1 MELLEL
7 VYRTLRNNFVEIDR
21 EFILQLG
28 SLYLCFVMQLEVKKL
43 GRYLQTGNDTIG
55 R

>member
-1 MELLEL
+1 MLGL
-7 VYRTLRNNFVEIDR
+7 VFRKLRDNLVEIDR
-21 EFILQLG
+21 NFILELG